1 MPEGGTMSVG
11 SVMVAGDERSDCY
24 YCCWDM
30 RNMKV
35 MVDFDV
41 GVRVQN
47 QNLDTIADD
56 LCC

>member
-1 MPEGGTMSVG
+1 MSVG
-11 SVMVAGDERSDCY
+11 SVMVAGDERSDC

-41 GVRVQN
+41 GGCG
-47 QNLDTIADD
+47 DEYKTKT
-56 LCC
+56 